1 MGLHY
6 KESGSGPPL
15 LLLHP
20 VGLDTGFWEGVAD
33 RLAQRRRVL
42 AVDTAGHGISTDA
55 ARPGRMADRVK
66 DVVQLI
72 LERNLGPVTLLGVSF
87 GGMIAQNVAL
97 ARPDLVSAL
106 VLAGCPGRM
115 PPEARPVIL
124 KRGADAEA
132 GGMAAVVATT
142 LERWFTQ
149 PFMSTEAVEKV
160 RRRLLANKPSNWAAA
175 WEAVA
180 EHNALPRLGA
190 LDMPALVIAGEND
203 LATPL
208 DAKRALAAA
217 LRRSRFVVLEGA
229 PHMMQ
234 IEQPGPFLAAVEEFL
249 LEIEARH
256 A

>member
-1 MGLHY
+1 MGLHFQ
-6 KESGSGPPL
+6 EAGSGPPL

-20 VGLDTGFWEGVAD
+20 VGLDNTFWDGVA
-33 RLAQRRRVL
+33 RPLATRRRVVS
-42 AVDTAGHGISTDA
+42 VDTAGHGASADA
-55 ARPGRMADRVK
+55 DRPGRMADRVR
-66 DVVQLI
+66 DLI
-72 LERNLGPVTLLGVSF
+72 QFINEQNLGAVALLGVSF

-97 ARPDLVSAL
+97 ARPDLVSGL

-115 PPEARPVIL
+115 PAEARPVIL
-124 KRGADAEA
+124 KRGADAET
-132 GGMAAVVATT
+132 GGMEAVVATT

-149 PFMSTEAVEKV
+149 PFMSTEVVANV

-175 WEAVA
+175 WEAA
-180 EHNALPRLGA
+180 AQHDALPRLGA

-217 LRRSRFVVLEGA
+217 LAHSRLIVLEGA

-234 IEQPGPFLAAVEEFL
+234 IEQPGPFLAAVEDFL
-249 LEIEARH
+249 SEIEARRK
-256 A
+256 

>member
-1 MGLHY
+1 MGLNFH
-6 KESGSGPPL
+6 ETGAGPPL

-20 VGLDTGFWEGVAD
+20 VGLDNSFWDSVAGP
-33 RLAQRRRVL
+33 LAKRRRVV
-42 AVDTAGHGISTDA
+42 AVDTAGHGASTDA
-55 ARPGRMADRVK
+55 GRPGRMTDRVK
-66 DVVQLI
+66 DLIQLI
-72 LERNLGPVTLLGVSF
+72 LDRNLGPVTLLGVSF

-97 ARPDLVSAL
+97 ARPDLVSGL
-106 VLAGCPGRM
+106 ILAGCPGRM
-115 PPEARPVIL
+115 PAEARSVIL

-132 GGMAAVVATT
+132 GGMASVVPTT

-160 RRRLLANKPSNWAAA
+160 RQRLLADKPSNWAAA

-180 EHNALPRLGA
+180 EHDALPRLGS

-217 LRRSRFVVLEGA
+217 LRRSRLAVLEGA

-234 IEQPGPFLAAVEEFL
+234 IEQPGPFLAAVEDFL
-249 LEIEARH
+249 SELEARR